1 MPRKFVLPRR
11 EVAVDA
17 AMRIESGT
25 TVRVYAELLEQYGPK
40 RNQFTFEGRVVRRDT
55 LPGSEQLTGRLMV
68 ETTVVCHYQKTA
80 TRKGTRTYQTAAGK
94 RRVLAVWPWDI
105 AG

>member
-1 MPRKFVLPRR
+1 VTRFTVPGRG
-11 EVAVDA
+11 VAIEA
-17 AMRIESGT
+17 ATSVVPGT
-25 TVRVYAELLEQYGPK
+25 AVQVYAETLEQYGPD
-40 RNQFTFEGRVVRRDT
+40 RNAFAFEGRVVRRDT

-94 RRVLAVWPWDI
+94 RRVIAVWPWDI